1 VGNEGMSVVGLSG
14 SWEKILHVDLYEFLV
29 VLAKPRNPFLS
40 GVWSQLGCD
49 PLLSAMISV
58 V

>member
-1 VGNEGMSVVGLSG
+1 VGNEGMWVVGLSG
-14 SWEKILHVDLYEFLV
+14 SWEKLLHVDLCEFPV
-29 VLAKPRNPFLS
+29 VLAKPRNSFLS
-40 GVWSQLGCD
+40 GVWSQLEFD